1 VPYLGYQAVG
11 VRGTDFDAASNYN
24 SLQATVRKQFSRG
37 FMVQGAYTWSK
48 SLTNLANNQ
57 ANSNNADDMWQ
68 QWGPAQFSRP
78 QRFVATYSYDLP
90 FGTHT
95 GVMERLLGGW
105 NVSGATVVQGGT
117 PMTIADPQAG
127 TIYGTA
133 GSAFSGFGRAQLCP
147 GMTYAN
153 IATPGDIKQRL
164 GGASGGPGYFNKAA
178 FCAPPAIG
186 NGTDYGNTGIGII
199 SGPGQFNWD
208 IAILKR
214 IRILE
219 DHTIQFR
226 TEFFNAFNHTQFS
239 NPNYGSGATY
249 ALPNVRSGAFGQITS
264 TSVNPRVI
272 QFALKYSF

>member
-1 VPYLGYQAVG
+1 
-11 VRGTDFDAASNYN
+11 
-24 SLQATVRKQFSRG
+24 
-37 FMVQGAYTWSK
+37 VQGAYTWSK
-48 SLTNLANNQ
+48 NLTNLANNQ

-68 QWGPAQFSRP
+68 QWGPAQFNRP
-78 QRFVATYSYDLP
+78 QRFVANYSYDLP
-90 FGTHT
+90 FGGHS
-95 GVMERLLGGW
+95 GLIDRLVGGW
-105 NVSGATVVQGGT
+105 NVSGVTVIQNGT
-117 PMTIADPQAG
+117 PMTIADPTAG

-147 GMTYAN
+147 GMTYAD

-178 FCAPPAIG
+178 FCEPPAIG
-186 NGTDYGNTGIGII
+186 NGKDYGNTGVGII

-208 IAILKR
+208 IAVLKR
-214 IRILE
+214 IQILE
-219 DHTIQFR
+219 DHSIQFR

-239 NPNYGSGATY
+239 NPNYGAGATY
-249 ALPNVRSGAFGQITS
+249 AIPNVRAGNFGQITF